1 MKLSR
6 RLLALLFAL
15 SFGNPAAK
23 GRTPIRDN
31 KVVSVGT
38 QPVGMA
44 YVPMSVRAP

>member
-23 GRTPIRDN
+23 GHGDPRRRLASVEVVIR
-31 KVVSVGT
+31 
-38 QPVGMA
+38 
-44 YVPMSVRAP
+44 